1 MSRTLIAGC
10 AVFLSTAVGASAQ
23 TGTCEVPD
31 HLTKE
36 QKLPCVRAAGIA
48 LNQPSLTPAELQ
60 NGPDFD
66 AAHPDASRFEYFTET
81 DDVLCYFR
89 PHYAFKEVKGVSL
102 KFQCWR
108 MTPSKQLMG
117 KRGQPIAETSVKV
130 VIDSKKSGEKSA
142 DLYPAGDTAN
152 THEIKADRFKVKYLL
167 PAFPDENTRYNEVF
181 TEVAATRIMWLLGL
195 PADHVYPVG
204 SVECVGCTADPFG
217 KNLQVNTSSLQ
228 DLPTTFKMVSAERE
242 APWDEIKS
250 GDDETWSWADAA
262 KFYSTVWTH
271 QQKVEYDA
279 YRLALGLFHYHNAI
293 DQQNRLVCAE
303 WGPEVAG
310 HPKTCTRPMIF
321 VQDLGSTFGKEKSP
335 LNFFGTNSRGRY
347 KDWQA
352 QTVFAD
358 PQTCELR
365 ATLGGQK
372 RVLKEA
378 QDLMISR
385 LGVLDEPTVRTIFR
399 VARFEKMDQEQLGR
413 LRASGAQDVEKAA
426 LDEWTHTFLERVN
439 EIRTARNCAA
449 S

>member
-1 MSRTLIAGC
+1 
-10 AVFLSTAVGASAQ
+10 
-23 TGTCEVPD
+23 
-31 HLTKE
+31 
-36 QKLPCVRAAGIA
+36 
-48 LNQPSLTPAELQ
+48 
-60 NGPDFD
+60 
-66 AAHPDASRFEYFTET
+66 
-81 DDVLCYFR
+81 
-89 PHYAFKEVKGVSL
+89 
-102 KFQCWR
+102 
-108 MTPSKQLMG
+108 
-117 KRGQPIAETSVKV
+117 
-130 VIDSKKSGEKSA
+130 
-142 DLYPAGDTAN
+142 
-152 THEIKADRFKVKYLL
+152 
-167 PAFPDENTRYNEVF
+167 
-181 TEVAATRIMWLLGL
+181 
-195 PADHVYPVG
+195 
-204 SVECVGCTADPFG
+204 
-217 KNLQVNTSSLQ
+217 
-228 DLPTTFKMVSAERE
+228 
-242 APWDEIKS
+242 
-250 GDDETWSWADAA
+250 
-262 KFYSTVWTH
+262 
-271 QQKVEYDA
+271 
-279 YRLALGLFHYHNAI
+279 
-293 DQQNRLVCAE
+293 
-303 WGPEVAG
+303 
-310 HPKTCTRPMIF
+310 MIF